1 MLLIPSNVKEK
12 VYILVWFRFI
22 YWYSVYLIDIICH
35 EQAGQNFHH
44 IAKDD
49 RLAHVK
55 MMCGTYLNTPP
66 ELRLPEKKMEPLKDL
81 PASFDS
87 RTQWPNCP
95 TLKEVRDQG
104 ACGSCWVG
112 MMGVLVLFVSFIWTV
127 Y

>member
-1 MLLIPSNVKEK
+1 
-12 VYILVWFRFI
+12 
-22 YWYSVYLIDIICH
+22 
-35 EQAGQNFHH
+35 
-44 IAKDD
+44 
-49 RLAHVK
+49 

-81 PASFDS
+81 PATFDS

-112 MMGVLVLFVSFIWTV
+112 MIGVLVYFLVGVEGLLIPGCNTEENMRI
-127 Y
+127 